1 MKPDTDRNNVDRRVW
16 LAGCTRH
23 ALLGG
28 VTVAAGILL
37 CRRQVGGQVGGC
49 SQSSLACGACQELA
63 RCAWSQAADA
73 REQLARR
80 EHD

>member
-1 MKPDTDRNNVDRRVW
+1 MKTDADRNMDRRAW

-28 VTVAAGILL
+28 VTVAAGILIW
-37 CRRQVGGQVGGC
+37 REQVGGQVRGC
-49 SQSSLACGACQELA
+49 SRPSLACGACQELA
-63 RCAWSQAADA
+63 QCEWSQAADA
-73 REQLARR
+73 RVQLARR